1 MTGEWRDWTYAEY
14 AKVPLENCV
23 LLDETRLLGPIENG
37 GLGYNVENLTQLHR
51 LLVPYGGLR
60 DIQLQAGETII
71 IAPAT
76 GAFGGRAVEVAL
88 AMGAQVSLKQFHF
101 ASHLLN
107 AIGHCCRSQYQSTRE
122 TGVVEQAGENSAAY
136 DGRRDRCQGPTKI
149 RPDRRLSRLVTSRG
163 RGIYAH

>member
-1 MTGEWRDWTYAEY
+1 MTGEWRNWTYAEY

-51 LLVPYGGLR
+51 SLVPYGGLR

-88 AMGAQVSLKQFHF
+88 AMGAQVSL
-101 ASHLLN
+101 
-107 AIGHCCRSQYQSTRE
+107 R
-122 TGVVEQAGENSAAY
+122 
-136 DGRRDRCQGPTKI
+136 
-149 RPDRRLSRLVTSRG
+149 
-163 RGIYAH
+163 